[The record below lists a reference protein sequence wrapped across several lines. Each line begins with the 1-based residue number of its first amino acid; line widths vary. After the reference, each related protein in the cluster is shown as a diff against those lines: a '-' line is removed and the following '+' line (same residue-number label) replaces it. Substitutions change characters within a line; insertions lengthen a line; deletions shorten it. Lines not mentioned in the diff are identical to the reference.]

1 MRYIL
6 QGQYPEWKA
15 DKRKSFLW
23 GAISSTLAWV
33 AIFSSLVGILF
44 FSYLPSREGRI
55 KNLFSQ
61 EIDVKDQ
68 RIESQKS
75 ELMDMIGLVTATF
88 GKDTAVV
95 IEGYKKAKR
104 GKAK

>member
-55 KNLFSQ
+55 KSLFSQ
-61 EIDVKDQ
+61 EIEVKNQ

-75 ELMDMIGLVTATF
+75 ELMDMIGLITATY
-88 GKDTAVV
+88 GKNTGAVF
-95 IEGYKKAKR
+95 EGYKKSRK
-104 GKAK
+104 KE